1 MWINDHID
9 LNPVFTI
16 GYRERKFEDFLK
28 ILNEYQLDTLVDI
41 RSQPVSRIQPEFS
54 KRQIEL
60 FLNNAGIR
68 YLYLGKELGGRPE
81 NPDVYFNGDLD
92 VGKLQSQP
100 LFIGGLNKILSMHS
114 SGSRLVLMCAER
126 LADHC
131 HRKTII
137 TPSLAAAELEVIH
150 IE

>member
-68 YLYLGKELGGRPE
+68 YLYLGKELG
-81 NPDVYFNGDLD
+81 VDLKIQMYILM
-92 VGKLQSQP
+92 GIWMSESCNRNRYLSA
-100 LFIGGLNKILSMHS
+100 GLTKF
-114 SGSRLVLMCAER
+114 CQ
-126 LADHC
+126 C
-131 HRKTII
+131 
-137 TPSLAAAELEVIH
+137 IH
-150 IE
+150 PVQGWC